1 MDMRR
6 LIIFQAIEKEKLF
19 ADRGGRPTFFSKKRP
34 LSFCYGAPC
43 CGAAAARGTHAAM
56 HRRTLLSALAA
67 SLALPTM
74 ARATDF
80 ASFLAALQARAAA
93 AGIPNSVIAATT
105 ANLTPNADVLRLD
118 RHQPEFTETWATYS
132 SHVLNQGR
140 IQEGVNALRNNENLL
155 AAVTSRFGVGAGPL
169 LGIWGIE
176 TNYGTT
182 QGDFNVIDALT
193 TLAWDRNSSFFAM
206 RIVAFGDAPAQTLI
220 GSYAGA
226 MGQPQFMPSVY
237 LSTAITF
244 SGSGTPD
251 IWHSDADTLASMA
264 NYLAKAGWR
273 PGQPSSEP
281 VLAPPNLNPALTGRA
296 NARSLDNWAALGVQ
310 RLPGAEDLPGSTQA
324 AILRPDGPAGEAFL
338 VYANFRVIR
347 CYNASDY
354 YALAVGALGRMI
366 LAA

>member
-1 MDMRR
+1 MQRR
-6 LIIFQAIEKEKLF
+6 AL
-19 ADRGGRPTFFSKKRP
+19 
-34 LSFCYGAPC
+34 
-43 CGAAAARGTHAAM
+43 
-56 HRRTLLSALAA
+56 LAA
-67 SLALPTM
+67 LPVSLALPRA

-80 ASFLAALQARAAA
+80 ASFLASLPARAAA
-93 AGIPNSVIAATT
+93 DGIPSSVIAATT
-105 ANLTPNADVLRLD
+105 ANLTPNAEVLRLD
-118 RHQPEFTETWATYS
+118 QHQPEFTETWATYS

-140 IQEGVNALRNNENLL
+140 IQEGVTAFQNSQSLL

-193 TLAWDRNSSFFAM
+193 TLAWDRGSSFFSGQVISAM
-206 RIVAFGDAPAQTLI
+206 RIVADGDAPAATLI

-251 IWHSDADTLASMA
+251 IWNSNADTLASMA
-264 NYLAKAGWR
+264 NYLAKAGWA

-281 VLAPPNLNPALTGRA
+281 VLAPPNIDAALTGRA
-296 NARSLDNWAALGVQ
+296 HFSTLDFWLGQGVQ
-310 RLPGAEDLPGSTQA
+310 RLPGAAPLPGDSA
-324 AILRPDGPAGEAFL
+324 AALLLPDGPAGEAFL
-338 VYANFRVIR
+338 IYANFRVIR
-347 CYNASDY
+347 RYNASDY